1 MTPEEFAKL
10 DLKVGAH
17 VIVTWFDAAEVHIRS
32 FRMLTEDEAITLVQT
47 EGQFVGTYQSP
58 AYPDLIHVLVYEG
71 KKSVYVP
78 SAQKV
83 ENRHVIISIPLPL
96 IKEIMVT
103 KRPRRV
109 TKTPSVH
116 VVEIGEAVKR
126 VIREKEVERRR
137 ERR

>member
-1 MTPEEFAKL
+1 MTPEEFMRL
-10 DLKVGAH
+10 DLKEGAH
-17 VIVTWFDAAEVHIRS
+17 VVVTWFDAAEVHIRN

-109 TKTPSVH
+109 TKIPSVY
-116 VVEIGEAVKR
+116 VVEVGEAVKKI
-126 VIREKEVERRR
+126 IREKEGKRR

>member
-17 VIVTWFDAAEVHIRS
+17 VVVTWFDAAEVHIRT

-58 AYPDLIHVLVYEG
+58 NYPDLIHVLVYEG

-78 SAQKV
+78 SAQRTEV
-83 ENRHVIISIPLPL
+83 RHVIISIPLPL

-103 KRPRRV
+103 KRPRRA
-109 TKTPSVH
+109 TKIPSVY

>member
-10 DLKVGAH
+10 DLKEGAH
-17 VIVTWFDAAEVHIRS
+17 VVVTWFDAAEVHIRN

-47 EGQFVGTYQSP
+47 EGQFVGIYQSP
-58 AYPDLIHVLVYEG
+58 TYPDLIHVLVYEG
-71 KKSVYVP
+71 RKSVYVP
-78 SAQKV
+78 SAQRV

-109 TKTPSVH
+109 TKAPSVY
-116 VVEIGEAVKR
+116 VVEVGEAVKR
-126 VIREKEVERRR
+126 IIREKEVTRRR
-137 ERR
+137 DRR

>member
-1 MTPEEFAKL
+1 MTPEEFMKL
-10 DLKVGAH
+10 DLKEGAH
-17 VIVTWFDAAEVHIRS
+17 VVVTWFDAAEVHIRN

-58 AYPDLIHVLVYEG
+58 TYPDLIHVLVYEG
-71 KKSVYVP
+71 RKSVYVP
-78 SAQKV
+78 SAQRV

-109 TKTPSVH
+109 TKAPSVY
-116 VVEIGEAVKR
+116 VVEVGEAVKR
-126 VIREKEVERRR
+126 IIREKEGRRR

>member
-1 MTPEEFAKL
+1 VTPEEFAKL

-17 VIVTWFDAAEVHIRS
+17 VVVTWFDAAEVHIRS
-32 FRMLTEDEAITLVQT
+32 FRALTEDEAITLVQT

-58 AYPDLIHVLVYEG
+58 NYPDLIHVLVYEG

-78 SAQKV
+78 SAQRTEV
-83 ENRHVIISIPLPL
+83 RHVIISIPLPL

-109 TKTPSVH
+109 TKVPSVY
-116 VVEIGEAVKR
+116 VVEVGEAVKR
-126 VIREKEVERRR
+126 VIREKEGKGR

>member
-1 MTPEEFAKL
+1 VTPEEFAKL

-17 VIVTWFDAAEVHIRS
+17 VVVTWFDAAEVHIRS
-32 FRMLTEDEAITLVQT
+32 FRALTEDEAITLVQT

-58 AYPDLIHVLVYEG
+58 NYPELIHVLVYEG

-78 SAQKV
+78 SAQRTEV
-83 ENRHVIISIPLPL
+83 RHVIISIPLPL
-96 IKEIMVT
+96 IKEIMIT

-109 TKTPSVH
+109 TKVPSVY
-116 VVEIGEAVKR
+116 VVEVGEAVKR
-126 VIREKEVERRR
+126 VIREKEGRGR